1 MVVQAALL
9 LSWLWLRAQCYY
21 PGPQLSWSSLRQPH
35 DWTLP
40 QSAVAHGKAN
50 TRPGVEV
57 GHQESASMQIDS
69 GAEALRGGGRAG
81 GASRLLCGCG
91 GGGACEVTFAA
102 SFQMMACIRV
112 EKPHLSCLST
122 SSPSAASIS
131 PCGGARKEKEKYAG
145 VQKKEYVGRRGVT
158 PTRGSLHTPEA
169 SVRASAGKLQSN
181 RVVAKKEVVPA
192 AGTGAGAGGP
202 PA

>member
-1 MVVQAALL
+1 MALVEGAVL
-9 LSWLWLRAQCYY
+9 LSWPWAELELTAGAARLDTASVSRGTWEGKHT
-21 PGPQLSWSSLRQPH
+21 PGCRSWSSGIGFH
-35 DWTLP
+35 
-40 QSAVAHGKAN
+40 AN
-50 TRPGVEV
+50 RFWRRSSP
-57 GHQESASMQIDS
+57 
-69 GAEALRGGGRAG
+69 RWRAG
-81 GASRLLCGCG
+81 VASRLLCGCG
-91 GGGACEVTFAA
+91 GWACEVTFAA

-145 VQKKEYVGRRGVT
+145 VQKKECVGRRGVT

-181 RVVAKKEVVPA
+181 REVAKKEVVPA